1 MGTDNEY
8 DNIGTKEKFGVYFDH
23 KLIDIIEADDIE
35 EAEHIAYDRIE
46 KIPLKIM
53 YKGKLL
59 FEDSSLSDYAED
71 NLYGGRFYVDNLR

>member
-1 MGTDNEY
+1 MIVKG
-8 DNIGTKEKFGVYFDH
+8 KFGVYFDH

-53 YKGKLL
+53 YKGKILY
-59 FEDSSLSDYAED
+59 EDKYLSDYAED
-71 NLYGGRFYVDNLR
+71 EFYGKFYVKPLNDDS